1 MLNIQS
7 LFDGEDDVLDLRY
20 AVVLQNLGVRHWNIY
35 TRDSDRRGVKVIESR
50 TLNKKK
56 RKEREINPF
65 TEEKTTMG
73 MFAMTHSLIFLKV
86 HK

>member
-20 AVVLQNLGVRHWNIY
+20 AVVLQNLGVWHWNIY

-50 TLNKKK
+50 TLN
-56 RKEREINPF
+56 
-65 TEEKTTMG
+65 
-73 MFAMTHSLIFLKV
+73 
-86 HK
+86 